1 MRFKVCA
8 VVIMLLLISGSNAY
22 SSDQEDGIVVIKTL
36 TGDVLVWNQKDNHF
50 TLEIT
55 GKEVKPQTNTESVF
69 LNVDGIVLQVQSV
82 AISEFLKD
90 AKSQKPD
97 SGAILKAHQEWEAE
111 YIAGVLG
118 KKLSV
123 QTTPQKLSNGKEA
136 LFWKYDMPEGLSETV
151 KKQFYLSMLSNNY
164 VVFLNGVVESGTTD
178 AAVHQLLL
186 VTAAT
191 LKTSSDKIDVNKLRE
206 SIKHASTP

>member
-82 AISEFLKD
+82 PISEFLKD